1 MYRRDSSRQ
10 LTRPR
15 GGDLASAIGAVLCS
29 LVLAGPAIG
38 QEGSSSPGT
47 PATGGPSTGTP
58 STPSTPPPATTA
70 PVFAPPL
77 PPPPSQTRL
86 PQTFQAPAIPPGTN
100 FTITKSLTL
109 SEEYSDNFRLSAVN
123 RESNFRTM
131 LTGGLGLIVNLPRTQ
146 GTLSS
151 SLAVAHDSVKDEI
164 DPSFFPSFTGSIRHM
179 FTPRLSL
186 TLTDSLVRSDDPN
199 LGDEGG
205 LRRERGTFTS
215 NSFTAAVDWTLDL
228 IALQFYYRN
237 SLFFGSGEEQNTISH
252 VFGTTATTPLGPL
265 MSLTGGYEL
274 SLRDTSAGTTTTV
287 TGGTVTTE
295 SDRTVLSHRLF
306 GSLSRTLSTYLTAG
320 VSASV
325 SFDDSNIDNNNGNNN
340 NGNDDSSSAF
350 GNRIYNVSLFGAYG
364 SPAGLTV
371 SSSVGVSVVDQDNR
385 KSQIAFTTN
394 TAAAYSF
401 ARAQVSLSV
410 SQDFRQTAEEGQD
423 FGLVLSRTITAA
435 FTYPITPFVTLG
447 LRAQY
452 SRNEPTGS
460 GNDVNSEATEFYTA
474 GANVGWQVLRWLR
487 ASLDYTYSL
496 RRNDN
501 SSTLSASGEATS
513 RSSSAATNGRDV
525 FENRATLTL
534 SGSF

>member
-1 MYRRDSSRQ
+1 
-10 LTRPR
+10 
-15 GGDLASAIGAVLCS
+15 VLCS
-29 LVLAGPAIG
+29 FALAGPAIG
-38 QEGSSSPGT
+38 QEGSSSPGAP
-47 PATGGPSTGTP
+47 PATGGPSAG
-58 STPSTPPPATTA
+58 TPSTPPPAATA
-70 PVFAPPL
+70 PVFVPPL

-86 PQTFQAPAIPPGTN
+86 PQAFQAPAITPGLN

-131 LTGGLGLIVNLPRTQ
+131 LTGGLGLIINLPRTQ

-151 SLAVAHDSVKDEI
+151 SLGVAHDTVKDEI
-164 DPSFFPSFTGSIRHM
+164 DPSFFPSFSGSVRHQ

-237 SLFFGSGEEQNTISH
+237 SLFFGSGDEQNTISH
-252 VFGTTATTPLGPL
+252 VFGTTASTPLGPL

-274 SLRDTSAGTTTTV
+274 SLRNTSGGTTTTD
-287 TGGTVTTE
+287 TGGTIVTDNRDTG
-295 SDRTVLSHRLF
+295 TVLSHRLF
-306 GSLSRTLSTYLTAG
+306 GSLSRTLSQYLTAG

-325 SFDDSNIDNNNGNNN
+325 SFDDSNINNNNNGNNN
-340 NGNDDSSSAF
+340 GDDDSSSAF

-364 SPAGLTV
+364 TPAGLTV

-385 KSQIAFTTN
+385 KPQIAFTTN

-401 ARAQVSLSV
+401 AKGQVSLSV
-410 SQDFRQTAEEGQD
+410 SQDFRQTAEEGQN

-435 FTYPITPFVTLG
+435 FTYPITPFVTFG

-460 GNDVNSEATEFYTA
+460 GNDVNSEAAEFYTA

-501 SSTLSASGEATS
+501 SSSLSVSGDTVS
-513 RSSSAATNGRDV
+513 RSSTTATNGRDV